1 MACASSITNDEVLAL
16 LFVIA
21 PQLATTDP
29 VKLASYNTLLDAIRC
44 QINDRAL
51 GCCAVLALANL
62 LAHYLSLASNPSL
75 GLQTSISE
83 GQLSI
88 GLASTIN
95 SGFFSAT
102 AYGQAYLN
110 LIGNYK
116 VGAFVTGAGR
126 GFGWY
131 GPSCCGGG
139 GYGFG
144 FY

>member
-1 MACASSITNDEVLAL
+1 MTCTSSITNDQIIAL
-16 LFVIA
+16 LFAIA
-21 PQLATTDP
+21 PQFATTDP
-29 VKLASYNTLLDAIRC
+29 IKLASYNSILDAVRC
-44 QINDRAL
+44 QVNDNAL
-51 GCCAVLALANL
+51 GCCATLALANL
-62 LAHYLSLASNPSL
+62 LAHYLMLSLNPSL

-88 GLASTIN
+88 GLANTVGAGFYN
-95 SGFFSAT
+95 SS

-116 VGAFVTGAGR
+116 VGALTTGAGGGQ
-126 GFGWY
+126 GFWY

-144 FY
+144 F